1 MAKNQ
6 KTLVVGLGAAL
17 IFVVL
22 GVFVFSFALE
32 TFDVKAEELGAQE
45 QTVWNAPFK
54 DYTIGGSESQL
65 IALVVGV
72 AATLLLFVIGFG
84 VAKLIRKKKGE
95 KQ

>member
-6 KTLVVGLGAAL
+6 ITIIVGLAAAL

-32 TFDVKAEELGAQE
+32 TFDAKAEELGAQE

-54 DYTIGGSESQL
+54 DYTISGSESQL

-72 AATLLLFVIGFG
+72 AATLLLFVTGFG

>member
-6 KTLVVGLGAAL
+6 KTIIVGLVAAL

-32 TFDVKAEELGAQE
+32 TFDAKAEELGAQE

-54 DYTIGGSESQL
+54 DYTIAGSESQF
-65 IALVVGV
+65 IALAVGV
-72 AATLLLFVIGFG
+72 AATLLLFATGFG
-84 VAKLIRKKKGE
+84 VAKLIRKKKEE

>member
-6 KTLVVGLGAAL
+6 VTIIVGLAAAL
-17 IFVVL
+17 MLVVL